1 MPEWLQA
8 LQRFC
13 DSDTPSILITVAD
26 AQGSTPRAAG
36 ARMVVALDRQ
46 YDTIGGGH
54 LEWRAIELAQAIL
67 HAADKNYTPQL
78 HRFPL
83 GPALGQCCGG
93 VMQLLFEKLDATL
106 QTKAMI
112 TALIFAWEQNRDVW
126 RILPLEPG
134 ASAKLLD
141 EPTAQTLTGSTTTTH
156 IGQNAAGVF
165 CLYDRCQNHRPQVV
179 LFGAGHVG
187 RALAALLGALPC
199 RLLWVDERDD
209 LFPTVLPANTRIE
222 VTDDPEG
229 VATQAA
235 AGSYFIV
242 MTHSHA
248 IDQQLSE
255 CILLR
260 NDAAWCGLIGSA
272 TKRQLF
278 INRLSLRGLSD
289 QQLAGLTCPVGVGGI
304 SSKEPTNIA
313 VAVAAQLLQLWD
325 CTNNR

>member
-8 LQRFC
+8 LQRLC
-13 DSDTPSILITVAD
+13 HSGIPSILITVAD

-54 LEWRAIELAQAIL
+54 LEWRAIELAQTIL
-67 HAADKNYTPQL
+67 RAADTNYTPQL

-93 VMQLLFEKLDATL
+93 VMQLLFEKLDATPHA
-106 QTKAMI
+106 KEMI
-112 TALIFAWEQNRDVW
+112 AALIFAWEQGRDVW

-134 ASAKLLD
+134 ASAVLLD
-141 EPTAQTLTGSTTTTH
+141 EPTAQTLTAYATTH
-156 IGQNAAGVF
+156 IGKNAADVF
-165 CLYDRCQNHRPQVV
+165 CLYDRCQNQRPQVV

-209 LFPTVLPANTRIE
+209 LFPSVLPANTRIE

-229 VATQAA
+229 VAMQAA

-255 CILLR
+255 SILLR

-278 INRLSLRGLSD
+278 INRLSLRGLTD
-289 QQLAGLTCPVGVGGI
+289 QQLTGLTCPIGISGI

-313 VAVAAQLLQLWD
+313 IAVAAQLLQLWD
-325 CTNNR
+325 RPKSP